1 MPKLFEK
8 LGELF
13 GFPPISKNQE
23 DTSFPFKVKS
33 WDELVA
39 NVKPLKDKNYHYT
52 LSPKKPIFHKE
63 KQWPPQKLEVN
74 LSLTSEYIEGKK
86 SWVSKEILWKL
97 REGKFSVQASL
108 NLRGLFVEEAKILF
122 EEFIKNSLL
131 KGYSCVLII
140 HGRGLSSKAE
150 PVLKNKVKEWLL
162 KGPYRKY
169 VLAFATAR
177 PCDGGLGA
185 TYVLLDSKSFKK

>member
-1 MPKLFEK
+1 MPKPFEK

-13 GFPPISKNQE
+13 GVFRKPKKQE
-23 DTSFPFKVKS
+23 DVFFPFKVKS

-39 NVKPLKDKNYHYT
+39 KVKPLKEKNYYYA
-52 LSPKKPIFHKE
+52 LAPKTPFFLQE
-63 KQWPPQKLEVN
+63 KDWPPQKIEVN
-74 LSLTSEYIEGKK
+74 LALTSEYIEGKK
-86 SWVSKEILWKL
+86 SWVSKDLLWKL

-108 NLRGLFVEEAKILF
+108 NLRGFFVEEAKILF
-122 EEFIKNSLL
+122 DEFLKNSLL

-140 HGRGLSSKAE
+140 HGRGLSSKGE